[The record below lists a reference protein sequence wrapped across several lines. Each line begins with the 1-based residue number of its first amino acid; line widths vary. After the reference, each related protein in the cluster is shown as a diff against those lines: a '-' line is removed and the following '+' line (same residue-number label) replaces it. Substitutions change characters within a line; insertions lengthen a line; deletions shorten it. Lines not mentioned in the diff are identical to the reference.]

1 MEMNEKQAEFKEAKA
16 GVKDVSIDAV
26 FILDAAWIV
35 AFFVMLFVYPEV
47 GLESSRE
54 YSYQTT
60 VDLGLRMAFIVV
72 ERVVGLGNILALIYC
87 AGYGR
92 FKGRKPL
99 FPVSRWTY
107 ITAVV
112 LMLAAILASSYI
124 MDIFDTYRRV
134 WMEMLSAV
142 IEALVFIAVYIY
154 GMYRLASCPGDH
166 CLFPAFYFAPCK
178 FLTGCI

>member
-26 FILDAAWIV
+26 FILDAAWVV

-72 ERVVGLGNILALIYC
+72 ERVVGLGNIYIAP
-87 AGYGR
+87 GMGD
-92 FKGRKPL
+92 
-99 FPVSRWTY
+99 SR
-107 ITAVV
+107 
-112 LMLAAILASSYI
+112 AASRC
-124 MDIFDTYRRV
+124 FR
-134 WMEMLSAV
+134 
-142 IEALVFIAVYIY
+142 
-154 GMYRLASCPGDH
+154 
-166 CLFPAFYFAPCK
+166 
-178 FLTGCI
+178 

>member
-26 FILDAAWIV
+26 LLLDAAWIV

-154 GMYRLASCPGDH
+154 GMYRLKRQNEAE
-166 CLFPAFYFAPCK
+166 L
-178 FLTGCI
+178 